1 LHAISIDQENP
12 LVHLEVFYVQR
23 GEQLNQFDGF
33 DSQVSVIFVFAL
45 AFLLDLKDAD
55 ELIQEMR
62 PQLP

>member
-1 LHAISIDQENP
+1 
-12 LVHLEVFYVQR
+12 LEVFYVQR

-33 DSQVSVIFVFAL
+33 DCQVSVIFVFAL

-55 ELIQEMR
+55 ELIQKMR